1 MYNNVCNLIT
11 IIILVINMKTR
22 TLEEIKLTG
31 LDNCYLAIYSIVN
44 TINYK
49 NNNTI
54 LIKTQYT
61 FVGLNTIGKK
71 RFIGSFIENNDDNR
85 FWLDIFEAFKARGVK
100 DILFMCIN
108 NNKALHRC
116 LKASFPNATIVPA
129 VTDITDKFYN
139 YFPDKFS
146 TKIKEEIK
154 SLFLQNDL
162 NDFTNIYT
170 FFKEKYKSNVILNE
184 LIIKYLSD
192 IDKLYKYDLFIRDV
206 LFNTYKI
213 SLLRKRIIW
222 EANKCGYIDNIDDLL
237 NLLLNDLNNLE
248 NFTSYHKKEWL
259 NILSSFYTIKNQE
272 LENLI

>member
-1 MYNNVCNLIT
+1 MERINFVSMRQSSPQFLSSLI
-11 IIILVINMKTR
+11 
-22 TLEEIKLTG
+22 IKYIAKG
-31 LDNCYLAIYSIVN
+31 Y
-44 TINYK
+44 
-49 NNNTI
+49 
-54 LIKTQYT
+54 
-61 FVGLNTIGKK
+61 G
-71 RFIGSFIENNDDNR
+71 
-85 FWLDIFEAFKARGVK
+85 
-100 DILFMCIN
+100 
-108 NNKALHRC
+108 NK
-116 LKASFPNATIVPA
+116 SFP
-129 VTDITDKFYN
+129 K
-139 YFPDKFS
+139 
-146 TKIKEEIK
+146 
-154 SLFLQNDL
+154 
-162 NDFTNIYT
+162 
-170 FFKEKYKSNVILNE
+170 

>member
-1 MYNNVCNLIT
+1 MSILSLLIYPLTYSIFLSVYNNVCNLIT

-139 YFPDKFS
+139 YF
-146 TKIKEEIK
+146 
-154 SLFLQNDL
+154 
-162 NDFTNIYT
+162 TNIYT